1 LRAVA
6 LKARKKMKPASG
18 CDGAREKRRLWG
30 EKLSLRRSG
39 NKDCDAGTAAA
50 TGRCGWRQTGIT
62 PLRKLLLAGLGL
74 CVLGALWKAEEEEDG
89 AVVALSPF
97 LAALALEAGI
107 FLLRRH
113 QGVLLGQGR
122 PNP

>member
-1 LRAVA
+1 
-6 LKARKKMKPASG
+6 
-18 CDGAREKRRLWG
+18 
-30 EKLSLRRSG
+30 
-39 NKDCDAGTAAA
+39 
-50 TGRCGWRQTGIT
+50 
-62 PLRKLLLAGLGL
+62 
-74 CVLGALWKAEEEEDG
+74 
-89 AVVALSPF
+89 VALSPF